1 MKCQFVLYWL
11 TLISLKSASTV
22 EHTNGQSTDT
32 LDEHIFISKVEPRR
46 SHNASWFCDCYNGTN
61 GPEHEFECRCHGREL
76 IEIPTDLDDM
86 YRITLTDSDIRFI
99 KRDSFQPYR
108 QHLRDVT
115 LGSLPFL
122 RVIEDGTFAN
132 IPNLRTLYISQAPQL
147 KFLHGLFLG
156 VTAMKFRSLRIIH
169 TGLQDIPDLSNLSND
184 NIVLM
189 IELDNNKIDRIPPNS
204 VNIQA
209 EQVTLNYNEIST
221 IDNYAFNG
229 SHIASLSL
237 KGNRGLKKIEPYA
250 FQGLNSIQQLDLSE
264 TSINHLPT
272 AGIMEIEVLKVENTP
287 TMKTI
292 PSIYEL
298 KNLKEAYLTHP
309 FHCCAFKYPA
319 QHDPK
324 GYAQYQETIKA
335 ACKNAASSLD
345 TGPVRFKKR
354 SARAVE
360 SWSDSFSDSIYLG
373 VHYEAHHNLPS
384 VPIDWSPNTEHLR
397 TYTGKSDFSHL
408 NPLRGKTFEHIQAG
422 GISEEEDMGT
432 FHQTSAEILDNNPVN
447 AFCGNITNNTRVI
460 KCYPEPNALN
470 PCEDIMGSYWLR
482 ISVWFVVILAVMGN
496 LAVIVVVIF
505 SGGEVSV
512 QRFLI
517 CNLAFADFFMGL
529 YLLFIASMDL
539 HSVGTYF
546 NSAFDWQY
554 GIGCQV
560 AGFLTM
566 FASQL
571 SVFTLTVVTIERW
584 FAITHA
590 MHLTRRIRLGAAA
603 KIMFLGWLYS
613 LLMASLPLF
622 GVSNYSSTSICL
634 PMEVNHTMDKAYL
647 ISIIVLNTIAFAL
660 IVICYAQIYFS
671 LGYETRHCSTNGE
684 MTIAKKM
691 ALLVF
696 TDFACWAPIAFFA
709 LTALAG
715 YPLIG
720 VTRSKI
726 LLVFFYP
733 LNSCAN
739 PYLYAIMT
747 AQYRRDFFLLLARCG
762 LCTKTAQQY
771 TITTT
776 SLPTANNSHPIPL
789 LMVKSNGEQITNK
802 SESNAEDAFV

>member
-1 MKCQFVLYWL
+1 NALPQLTAMFHATLEEHVFV
-11 TLISLKSASTV
+11 
-22 EHTNGQSTDT
+22 
-32 LDEHIFISKVEPRR
+32 SKVEPKQTQ
-46 SHNASWFCDCYNGTN
+46 NTSWSCNCYNGTN
-61 GPEHEFECRCHGREL
+61 GLEFEFECRCHGKEL
-76 IEIPTDLDDM
+76 LEIPSDLDENL
-86 YRITLTDSDIRFI
+86 YRITLTDSDIKFLN
-99 KRDSFQPYR
+99 KNSFQPYKES
-108 QHLRDVT
+108 LRDVV
-115 LGSLPFL
+115 LGNLPML
-122 RVIEDGTFAN
+122 RVIEEGTFRD
-132 IPNLRTLYISQAPQL
+132 IPNFRTLYISQTPQM
-147 KFLHGLFLG
+147 KFLSGLFMG
-156 VTAMKFRSLRIIH
+156 VTAQKFRSLRIIQ
-169 TGLQDIPDLSNLSND
+169 TGLQEIPDLSFLYD
-184 NIVLM
+184 NIVQM
-189 IELDNNKIDRIPPNS
+189 IELDGNKIERIPSNAI
-204 VNIQA
+204 NIKA
-209 EQVTLNYNEIST
+209 AQVTLNYNEIST

-237 KGNRGLKKIEPYA
+237 KGNAKLHKIQPYA
-250 FQGLNSIQQLDLSE
+250 FKGLHSLQQLDISG
-264 TSINHLPT
+264 TSIENLP
-272 AGIMEIEVLKVENTP
+272 AVGISEIEVLKVENTP

-298 KNLKEAYLTHP
+298 KSLQEAYLTHP

-335 ACKNAASSLD
+335 ACKNTVPALD
-345 TGPVRFKKR
+345 TGQTAKVKR
-354 SARAVE
+354 RSPRRVE
-360 SWSDSFSDSIYLG
+360 SWSDPFSDSGYID
-373 VHYEAHHNLPS
+373 VHYEAHHNLPNT
-384 VPIDWSPNTEHLR
+384 PLDWTPNIDHFKAHTGRSDYGHL
-397 TYTGKSDFSHL
+397 Y
-408 NPLRGKTFEHIQAG
+408 PLRGQTIEHIEG
-422 GISEEEDMGT
+422 LSISEEEDFGT
-432 FHQTSAEILDNNPVN
+432 FHQTSAEILENKPVN
-447 AFCGNITNNTRVI
+447 AFCGNITNNTRMI

-496 LAVIVVVIF
+496 LAVIIVVIF

-539 HSVGTYF
+539 YSVGSYF

-554 GIGCQV
+554 GVGCQV

-590 MHLTRRIRLGAAA
+590 MHLTRRIRIGAAA
-603 KIMFLGWLYS
+603 KIMCMGWLYS
-613 LLMASLPLF
+613 LLIAALPLF

-634 PMEVNHTMDKAYL
+634 PMEINQLVDKAYL
-647 ISIIVLNTIAFAL
+647 ITIIVLNTIAFAL
-660 IVICYAQIYFS
+660 IVFCYAQIYFS

-696 TDFACWAPIAFFA
+696 TDFACWAPIAFFS

-747 AQYRRDFFLLLARCG
+747 AQYRRDFFLLLSRCG
-762 LCTKTAQQY
+762 ICRKAAQHY
-771 TITTT
+771 TLTTT

-789 LMVKSNGEQITNK
+789 LMIKSNGEQINNK
-802 SESNAEDAFV
+802 PENYADDAFV